1 MLLSGG
7 KVSFLLTLNQKLET
21 FMPMGFA
28 ILNCLKNVNI
38 NIVLTN
44 HF

>member
-1 MLLSGG
+1 MSLSGG
-7 KVSFLLTLNQKLET
+7 RVSFLLTLDGNLET
-21 FMPMGFA
+21 FMPMGFV

-38 NIVLTN
+38 NIALTN

>member
-1 MLLSGG
+1 MLLSGL
-7 KVSFLLTLNQKLET
+7 KVSFLITLNQKLET
-21 FMPMGFA
+21 FMPMEFV

-38 NIVLTN
+38 NIALIN